1 MTMSKTSRQEWL
13 AGVDGSPG
21 EHWIAAFIRTSG
33 ELGERRVFSRF
44 ADILD
49 APEKPSIIAVD
60 VPIGLPECGGR
71 EAESAVRP
79 MLGRLKRSVFPIP
92 TRRAIFAELGPFED
106 QQARYAAHQRACAV
120 AAATSKPSERI
131 TIQAFGLFQKIR
143 EVDALLRSNARLKDR
158 VYETHPELAFRQL
171 NGERPLDA
179 PKKGR
184 PNAPGLA
191 LRRRL
196 LANVGFP
203 AAIVEAAAPRGAG
216 PDDLLDALACACV
229 ARRIALG
236 RARSFPD
243 PPERDQ
249 FDLPMAIWA

>member
-13 AGVDGSPG
+13 AGVDGCPG

-143 EVDALLRSNARLKDR
+143 EVDALLRSNARLKD
-158 VYETHPELAFRQL
+158 AFTRHIPSWRSANSMASAHLMRQRRWRAVL
-171 NGERPLDA
+171 MRRGLRCAAGCSRMSDFPPRSSKPPRPV
-179 PKKGR
+179 
-184 PNAPGLA
+184 GLA
-191 LRRRL
+191 QTICSTRSRAHVLRD
-196 LANVGFP
+196 G
-203 AAIVEAAAPRGAG
+203 
-216 PDDLLDALACACV
+216 
-229 ARRIALG
+229 
-236 RARSFPD
+236 SH
-243 PPERDQ
+243 
-249 FDLPMAIWA
+249 

>member
-1 MTMSKTSRQEWL
+1 
-13 AGVDGSPG
+13 VDGSPG

-179 PKKGR
+179 PKKVEGR